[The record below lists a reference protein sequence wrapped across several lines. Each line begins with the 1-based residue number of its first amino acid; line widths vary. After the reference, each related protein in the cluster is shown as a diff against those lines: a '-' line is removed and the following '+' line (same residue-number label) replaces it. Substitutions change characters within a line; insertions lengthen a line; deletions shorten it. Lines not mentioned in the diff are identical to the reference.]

1 MTTQKS
7 SAKTFPQSA
16 MLKIERYND
25 NILDVIEDTKEFILK
40 NDCFFL
46 SVDIS
51 GLNLIDATKV
61 CILCSTFHY
70 AKYCGLDIVGAK
82 IKWIVKDS
90 MTKSQIELLKL
101 DNVEIEIKK
110 SRHNY
115 TDFSESFSSFI
126 RLCK

>member
-1 MTTQKS
+1 MTTKKS

>member
-1 MTTQKS
+1 MTTKKS

-46 SVDIS
+46 SIDIS

>member
-7 SAKTFPQSA
+7 SSKTFSQSA

-46 SVDIS
+46 GIDIS

-82 IKWIVKDS
+82 IKWIVKDA
-90 MTKSQIELLKL
+90 MAKSQIELLKL

-110 SRHNY
+110 SKHNY

>member
-7 SAKTFPQSA
+7 SAKTFPQTA

-46 SVDIS
+46 SIDIS

-70 AKYCGLDIVGAK
+70 AKYCGLDLVGAK

-90 MTKSQIELLKL
+90 VTKSQIELLKL
-101 DNVEIEIKK
+101 DNLEIEIKK
-110 SRHNY
+110 SKHNY
-115 TDFSESFSSFI
+115 TDYGESYAPFI

>member
-82 IKWIVKDS
+82 IKWIVKDV

-110 SRHNY
+110 SKHNY

>member
-7 SAKTFPQSA
+7 SAKTFSQSA

-46 SVDIS
+46 SIDIS

-82 IKWIVKDS
+82 IKWIVKDA
-90 MTKSQIELLKL
+90 MAKSQIELLKL

-110 SRHNY
+110 SKHNY

>member
-7 SAKTFPQSA
+7 SAKTFSQSA

-46 SVDIS
+46 SIDIS

-82 IKWIVKDS
+82 IKWIVKDA

-110 SRHNY
+110 SKHNY

>member
-7 SAKTFPQSA
+7 SAKTFSQSA
-16 MLKIERYND
+16 ILKIERYND

-46 SVDIS
+46 SIDIS

-110 SRHNY
+110 SKHNY